1 MSNVDKPYRLY
12 YNELVENV
20 AACQETYQYGG
31 KCHNAMNIYIF
42 SGFRQ
47 QIPRASATQGRKPL
61 FIHPRPVCMGF
72 LVDKVAPAQLFLPV
86 LQLSPVSPIPPLLH
100 THQFI

>member
-47 QIPRASATQGRKPL
+47 QIPRASAT
-61 FIHPRPVCMGF
+61 
-72 LVDKVAPAQLFLPV
+72 
-86 LQLSPVSPIPPLLH
+86 
-100 THQFI
+100 